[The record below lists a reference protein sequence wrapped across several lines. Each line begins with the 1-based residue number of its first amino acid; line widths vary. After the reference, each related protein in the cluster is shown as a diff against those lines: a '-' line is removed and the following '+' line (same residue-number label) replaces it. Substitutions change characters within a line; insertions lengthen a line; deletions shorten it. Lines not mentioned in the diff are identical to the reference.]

1 MTQQEKEA
9 LIKRI
14 SELPEAT
21 QNIIAGM
28 VANELSHIKADGK
41 ESA

>member
-1 MTQQEKEA
+1 MTAQEREA
-9 LIKRI
+9 LIRRI

-28 VANELSHIKADGK
+28 VANELSHIKPKGA
-41 ESA
+41 